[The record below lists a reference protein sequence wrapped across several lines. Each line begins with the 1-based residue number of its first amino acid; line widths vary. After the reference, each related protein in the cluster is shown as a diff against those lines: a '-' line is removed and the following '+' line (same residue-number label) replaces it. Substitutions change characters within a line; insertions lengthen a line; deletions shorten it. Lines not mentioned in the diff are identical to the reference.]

1 MAVKD
6 FKRYVINA
14 LKYSKVNIQGGTKI
28 MEKKER
34 NWKEKEATLSRKR
47 QLTETQKKVAEE
59 IAYKGFTGK
68 KEEDIAKEN
77 NINRTT
83 IWRWK
88 ANPLFNEEVNRIVR
102 EFQRS
107 HLVDVNNILYQ
118 ILQEGSEKSKL
129 KAIELYY
136 RNQGLFKDN
145 LQVTETQEINV
156 SVDDILK
163 ELEGI

>member
-1 MAVKD
+1 
-6 FKRYVINA
+6 
-14 LKYSKVNIQGGTKI
+14 
-28 MEKKER
+28 MEKKDRYE
-34 NWKEKEATLSRKR
+34 KEKKATLSRNS
-47 QLTETQKKVAEE
+47 QLSETQKKVAEE
-59 IAYKGFTGK
+59 IAYKGMTGK

-88 ANPLFNEEVNRIVR
+88 AIPAFNEEVNRIVK
-102 EFQRS
+102 EFQKS
-107 HLVDVNNILYQ
+107 HLVDVNNILFQ

-145 LQVTETQEINV
+145 LQVTENKEITVNI
-156 SVDDILK
+156 DDILK
-163 ELEGI
+163 ELEDM

>member
-1 MAVKD
+1 MGKQD
-6 FKRYVINA
+6 RY
-14 LKYSKVNIQGGTKI
+14 
-28 MEKKER
+28 R
-34 NWKEKEATLSRKR
+34 KEKEATLSRKH
-47 QLTETQKKVAEE
+47 QLDATQKKVAEE
-59 IAYKGFTGK
+59 IAFKGFTGK

-77 NINRTT
+77 GINRTT

-88 ANPLFNEEVNRIVR
+88 ALPEFNEEVNRIVK
-102 EFQRS
+102 EFQKS
-107 HLVDVNNILYQ
+107 HLVDVNNILIQ

-145 LQVTETQEINV
+145 IEVKETVEHSV

-163 ELEGI
+163 ELEGM